1 MRRVDVGSKK
11 TRVIWKRIGRAGAVA
26 KRARL
31 DYGTVGAHGVMK
43 NAYPSNRQA
52 AIVPTAQENGKA
64 SNELQ
69 MNEDATPY
77 PLLSGLAGSVRVHGR
92 HVACELI
99 RQLGGMSLHTAACS
113 G

>member
-52 AIVPTAQENGKA
+52 AIVPTAQENGK
-64 SNELQ
+64 E
-69 MNEDATPY
+69 
-77 PLLSGLAGSVRVHGR
+77 GLGTSKPRNLIFLTKCARVY
-92 HVACELI
+92 
-99 RQLGGMSLHTAACS
+99 SK
-113 G
+113 